1 MKTIIITG
9 ANGTTGSCACQRFH
23 ELGYRVIG
31 VDLSFSESE
40 YPYET
45 YTADLTDF
53 HQVQELINTIA
64 QTAET
69 VDCLYNI
76 AGGSGRKYGDGPVDQ
91 CTEEGFEKTLQ
102 LNLATQ
108 FYMCKY
114 VLPLMLKQKSGCII
128 NTASVLG
135 MMGGGELF
143 ATHAY
148 AAAKAGIIGMSR
160 AMASQYAKDGIRVN
174 VIAPGLMETNMSL
187 RAQNNEEIWNYMD
200 YKQPIYAGKHKLGQV
215 RSLVKAAEFLCSEEA
230 DFVTGIVLPVDG
242 GWSTL

>member
-9 ANGTTGSCACQRFH
+9 ANGTTGSHACAHFH

-31 VDLSFSESE
+31 VDLAFDDKE
-40 YPYET
+40 YPYDT
-45 YTADLTDF
+45 YPADLTDSL
-53 HQVQELINTIA
+53 QVQQLVNTVSEKYGSI
-64 QTAET
+64 
-69 VDCLYNI
+69 DCLYNI

-91 CTEEGFEKTLQ
+91 CTEEGFEKTIQ
-102 LNLATQ
+102 LNLTTQ

-114 VLPLMLKQKSGCII
+114 VVPVMLKQQSGCII

-135 MMGGGELF
+135 MFGGGEMF

-174 VIAPGLMETNMSL
+174 VIAPGLMETNMSK
-187 RAQNNEEIWNYMD
+187 RAQSSEEILQYMD
-200 YKQPIYAGKHKLGQV
+200 YKQPIYAGRHKLGQV
-215 RSLVKAAEFLCSEEA
+215 KALVKAAEFLCSEEA

-242 GWSTL
+242 GWSML